1 MNQTPKATGWIEVIC
16 GSMFSGKTEEL
27 IRRMRRAEI
36 AKQNIVLFKPRID
49 DRYATDFV
57 ISHDKRVIE
66 AVSVDD
72 AHQIQMLAKIY
83 DVIGIDEI
91 QFFGPE
97 IVQVCE
103 ELASSG
109 KRVIVSGLDQDFLGN
124 PFDPMPALLCVGEYI
139 TKELAI
145 CVVCGNPADRT
156 QRIVDEQA
164 RVVIGGNDFYEARCR
179 KCFKPGILSAEDVE
193 TDY

>member
-1 MNQTPKATGWIEVIC
+1 MQQAPQETGWIEVIC
-16 GSMFSGKTEEL
+16 GGMFSGKTEEL

-36 AKQNIVLFKPRID
+36 AKQNIVLFKPRMD

-66 AVSVDD
+66 AVSVDE
-72 AHQIQMLAKIY
+72 AKQIEVLAKNY
-83 DVIGIDEI
+83 DVVGIDEV

-97 IVQVCE
+97 IVEVCE
-103 ELASSG
+103 YLANKG
-109 KRVIVSGLDQDFLGN
+109 KRVIVSGLDQDYLGQ
-124 PFDPMPALLCVGEYI
+124 PFDPMPTLLCVAEYI

-156 QRIVDEQA
+156 QRIIDEQE
-164 RVVIGGNDFYEARCR
+164 RVVIGGNEFYEARCR
-179 KCFKPGILSAEDVE
+179 KCFKPGILTKAEIED
-193 TDY
+193 DY